1 MTSTNY
7 VKLSF
12 YLSAK
17 IGIQKA
23 LVLQS
28 IIDYS
33 NFNSLRKKA
42 WINLNSKEISE
53 KLDESFSVRDI
64 ERYLN
69 YFIKYKW
76 IINENSNNN
85 YFDIK
90 TKYSLN
96 INKINKALKDWESTK
111 NNKHDSKNFLG
122 TKSTDEKKEK
132 KSSND
137 IVSHLLKI
145 GIETYV
151 KAYETRYKAKFL
163 DFATLSR
170 CIKQIIKKMGS
181 SFSEKNL
188 IDCINCYLRSQNS
201 WHITKNHSALYL
213 ATDIQGIFATVQNN
227 QQIKTQT
234 QAFKADISQSID
246 SNIINAINSLK
257 NENDEILEI

>member
-1 MTSTNY
+1 MEKTNY
-7 VKLSF
+7 FKLSF

-17 IGIQKA
+17 IGIQRA
-23 LVLQS
+23 LILQC
-28 IIDYS
+28 IIDY
-33 NFNSLRKKA
+33 LDCVKITEKKM
-42 WINLNSKEISE
+42 LNISIKEIAE
-53 KLDESFSVRDI
+53 KLNGNLSERYI
-64 ERYLN
+64 ERSLN
-69 YFIKYKW
+69 LFIRDKW
-76 IINENSNNN
+76 IISESSNKK

-90 TKYSLN
+90 SKYSLN
-96 INKINKALKDWESTK
+96 IKKINEALKDWESTK
-111 NNKHDSKNFLG
+111 TNKQDSNNKELTKYNDKNKKNF
-122 TKSTDEKKEK
+122 SSDKKT
-132 KSSND
+132 
-137 IVSHLLKI
+137 SHLLKI

-163 DFATLSR
+163 DFATLTR

-181 SFSEKNL
+181 SFSEQNL

-201 WHITKNHSALYL
+201 WHITKNHSSLYL
-213 ATDIQGIFATVQNN
+213 AADIQGIFATVQNN